1 MSDLPNTSLL
11 KERRMQEA
19 IKNVI
24 LSLPD
29 WPASAEVLIEKSG
42 DLLTEIET
50 KLQQLSLVA
59 VVNEPDQLESV
70 EGEATFN
77 ASSTWTIS
85 VFSSELL
92 NGTGIDN
99 LEACF
104 LIRAALAD
112 TNPEGLWSEPLSRV
126 RIQRVGLSP
135 VTRDITFTA
144 AYQS

>member
-1 MSDLPNTSLL
+1 MSLPDPISTL
-11 KERRMQEA
+11 KERRMQQA
-19 IKNVI
+19 LRDIIVALPGWPATAGVI
-24 LSLPD
+24 L
-29 WPASAEVLIEKSG
+29 EQSG

-50 KLQQLSLVA
+50 KLQQLTLLA
-59 VVNEPDQLESV
+59 VVNEPDVIESV
-70 EGEATFN
+70 DGEATFN

-85 VFSSELL
+85 VFTSPLL
-92 NGTGIDN
+92 NDKGLDN

-104 LIRAALAD
+104 LIRDALAD
-112 TNPEGLWSEPLSRV
+112 TNPQGLWSEPLSRC